1 MVDQRTY
8 GTTAPGASTDGRAEN
23 RERLGIVWVF
33 PVPTSLTTRF
43 DRTRI
48 VLGRSDDCDVVLQG
62 AEVSRHHAEVLRI
75 GSEWVVHDVGSRNG
89 VHVDAERI
97 ESSILRRGSVLRLGE
112 WLGVVRSFEVETESA
127 PLQFRQLSPNLVGG
141 ANLQSAIADAERVAR
156 SRVRIVVQG
165 ETGAGKRQLSQA
177 IHHWSGRTGKLVVLN
192 CAALSD
198 DGVEGELFG
207 YAEGTIGADRARS
220 GHLPA
225 ADKGTLLL
233 DEVADMP
240 SSIQPKLLRALEDQ
254 AVLPLGGSAAVPID
268 VRVVATTQE
277 PLELALEQR
286 RLRVELCAYL
296 SALTTV
302 LPPLRERREDIPG
315 LFAHLLQR
323 HWQGPLPSVDPRL
336 VERLCCHH
344 WPYNVRELEQLSSYL
359 SDAHPQEARL
369 CIAHLPKSMRQM
381 SRSAPPPTEDKAS
394 DDSTLRERIVRQD
407 LEKRQRREQELNSV
421 SEALRL
427 CQGNVSQAAKAL
439 GISRQKIYRMMQSAS
454 PAELEEFRQP
464 ATPDDTISTPTKS

>member
-1 MVDQRTY
+1 MGDQRVFE
-8 GTTAPGASTDGRAEN
+8 TTAPGASTHSRAGN
-23 RERLGIVWVF
+23 RDRLGIVWVF

-43 DRTRI
+43 EGTRI
-48 VLGRSDDCDVVLQG
+48 VLGRSDDSDVVLQG

-75 GSEWVVHDVGSRNG
+75 GSEWVVHDLGSRNG
-89 VHVDAERI
+89 VYVDARRV
-97 ESSILRRGSVLRLGE
+97 ESSILRGGNVLRLGE
-112 WLGVVRSFEVETESA
+112 WIGVVRSFEVETESA
-127 PLQFRQLSPNLVGG
+127 PLQLRQLSPNLVGG
-141 ANLQSAIADAERVAR
+141 AYLQSAIADAERVAR

-177 IHHWSGRTGKLVVLN
+177 IHHWSGRTGKLIVIN

-207 YAEGTIGADRARS
+207 YAERTIGADRARC
-220 GHLPA
+220 GYLPA
-225 ADKGTLLL
+225 ADTGTLLL

-254 AVLPLGGSAAVPID
+254 AVLPLGGSAVVPID
-268 VRVVATTQE
+268 VRVVAATRE

-286 RLRVELCAYL
+286 RLRVDLCAYL
-296 SALTTV
+296 SALTVV

-344 WPYNVRELEQLSSYL
+344 WPYNVRELDQLSSYL
-359 SDAHPQEARL
+359 SDAHPQESRL
-369 CIAHLPKSMRQM
+369 RIAHLPQSMRQV
-381 SRSAPPPTEDKAS
+381 SRSAPPPTEDHAA
-394 DDSTLRERIVRQD
+394 DDTALREKVVRQD
-407 LEKRQRREQELNSV
+407 LEKRQRREQELKSV

-427 CQGNVSQAAKAL
+427 CHGNVSQAANAL

-454 PAELEEFRQP
+454 PAELEELRQS
-464 ATPDDTISTPTKS
+464 ATPNDTSD